1 MILLKLE
8 PLSPDV
14 MALISHAFWIVLFA
28 LLIWCLYRTG
38 VRILNATPSDD
49 SPQSH
54 RKRHRA
60 LVIILLILLLVAC
73 LAFMAGMEIGDSLTF
88 EAHNKPR

>member
-14 MALISHAFWIVLFA
+14 MALISHAFWIILFA
-28 LLIWCLYRTG
+28 LLIWRLYRAG
-38 VRILNATPSDD
+38 VRVLIATPSDD

-60 LVIILLILLLVAC
+60 LAVILLILLLVAC
-73 LAFMAGMEIGDSLTF
+73 LAFMTGMEIGDILG
-88 EAHNKPR
+88 EL